1 VTANWRVEGLS
12 VSQGA
17 FSLGPVDL
25 SLAPGE
31 TVAVIGRSGSGK
43 TTLLRAIAGFLPVR
57 AGRVRRDEEDVRDA
71 PPEQRRAVYVPAGLG
86 LFPDRTVRGNLAF
99 PGRLRG
105 DDDPSSIRAAAER
118 FGVVDL
124 LDRYPRTL
132 SEGQRERVAVAR
144 ATLAQPSLLLWDEPL
159 GALDVESRRD
169 LLEALGE
176 LRGTARFPVLL
187 VTHDAALG
195 FSLADRFL
203 VLDNG
208 TPTFS
213 GSSGDLVRAPTDP
226 FVARFVGYENVF
238 EPAALAA
245 RAGSSALA
253 RTLGA
258 HAGPAGV
265 AAPPF
270 EVSPSEGSEL
280 RATVERVVP
289 NPDGPRLIGTSDGL
303 PVVLVWKDSGLGP
316 APRLGRSVGFRVDPS
331 RLHALAASTREVAA

>member
-1 VTANWRVEGLS
+1 MTATWRVDGLT
-12 VSQGA
+12 VPQGD

-43 TTLLRAIAGFLPVR
+43 TTLLRAIAGFLPTS
-57 AGRVRRDEEDVRDA
+57 AGRIRRDDDDVGA
-71 PPEQRRAVYVPAGLG
+71 SPPEARNAVYVPAGLG
-86 LFPDRTVRGNLAF
+86 LFPDRTVRANLAF
-99 PGRLRG
+99 PGRVRG
-105 DDDPSSIRAAAER
+105 EDDPAAVRAAAER

-124 LDRYPRTL
+124 LERYPRTL

-144 ATLAQPSLLLWDEPL
+144 ATLARPSLLLWDEPL

-203 VLDNG
+203 VLEHG
-208 TPTFS
+208 APTFS
-213 GSSGDLVRAPTDP
+213 GTAEELVATPTDP
-226 FVARFVGYENVF
+226 FVARFVGYENVL
-238 EPAALAA
+238 EA
-245 RAGSSALA
+245 SALVAHAASSGFA
-253 RTLGA
+253 RTLRG
-258 HAGPAGV
+258 HAGPSGV

-270 EVSPSEGSEL
+270 EALAGDGGEF

-289 NPDGPRLIGTSDGL
+289 DPEGPRLVGACDGL
-303 PVVLVWKDSGLGP
+303 PVVLVWNGHGP
-316 APRLGRSVGFRVDPS
+316 APRAGDPVGFGVDPG
-331 RLHALAASTREVAA
+331 RLHALAASPRAVPA